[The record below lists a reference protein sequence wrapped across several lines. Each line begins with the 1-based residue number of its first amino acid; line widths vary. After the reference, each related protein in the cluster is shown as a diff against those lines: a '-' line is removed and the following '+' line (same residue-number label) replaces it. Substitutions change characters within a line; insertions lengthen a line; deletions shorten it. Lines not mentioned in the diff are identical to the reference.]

1 MINLLDSI
9 LRRNKDGEDEDDVR
23 IDEDHVEVQTREVNE
38 MDEIFHRRCDY
49 FYNRQDHDLG
59 RVFYNLI

>member
-9 LRRNKDGEDEDDVR
+9 LRRNKDGEEEDDVR

-38 MDEIFHRRCDY
+38 MDEIFHRRYDY
-49 FYNRQDHDLG
+49 FYNR
-59 RVFYNLI
+59 